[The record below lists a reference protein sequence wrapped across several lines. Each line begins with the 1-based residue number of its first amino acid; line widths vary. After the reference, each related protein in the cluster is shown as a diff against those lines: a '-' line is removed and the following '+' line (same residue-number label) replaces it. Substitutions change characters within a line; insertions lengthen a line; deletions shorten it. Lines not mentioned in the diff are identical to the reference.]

1 VERAVVP
8 GDRFVLGRHA
18 RLVGRHYD
26 IAALR
31 DLAGPRRGVARPIP
45 VSISRHDITVREM
58 TETDV
63 DDAAAINAACTPE
76 VGEADTPALSRLLS
90 MSAVAL
96 VAECRDHGTVGFCI
110 VLPPDTDYDSPN
122 YLYFTER
129 HVDFVYLDRIAVD
142 PGHRNLGIGTALH
155 AGLLEATTAG
165 LVTLEINLDPSN
177 TGSLR
182 FHERLDF
189 VEVERLETRP
199 GKPVSLQIRRRG
211 AERIR

>member
-1 VERAVVP
+1 VNT
-8 GDRFVLGRHA
+8 
-18 RLVGRHYD
+18 
-26 IAALR
+26 
-31 DLAGPRRGVARPIP
+31 
-45 VSISRHDITVREM
+45 SRHDITVREM
-58 TETDV
+58 TEADV
-63 DDAAAINAACTPE
+63 DDATVINAACTPE
-76 VGEADTPALSRLLS
+76 VGEADAPALSRLLS

-142 PGHRNLGIGTALH
+142 PGHRNLGIGAALH

-165 LVTLEINLDPSN
+165 LVTLEINLDPPN

-182 FHERLDF
+182 FHERLGF

-211 AERIR
+211 AERNR